1 MLANGSIPEIYENES
16 MKIVAPLST
25 FCSLYNLFL
34 LPILDEEFLR
44 GEAIFS
50 KMDLIKMS
58 AYLKDA
64 CFGIITLMHP
74 EAYHSSPLTTNTS
87 SGGLTKPSNHHHHHH
102 ERSYSSGQ
110 SAHETQTNLLKLKC
124 KAKYFT
130 HLFQACSQLVQRMFI
145 RDIRFGFC
153 PENHW
158 LSTIRFTT
166 IDRLSSILELNQEIL
181 LSRIRFGQMSYLFI
195 EGTHK
200 HIIYSSNIYF

>member
-1 MLANGSIPEIYENES
+1 MLANGSIPEVYENES

-74 EAYHSSPLTTNTS
+74 EAYHSASIANSTS
-87 SGGLTKPSNHHHHHH
+87 THSSTSLSSYNNHESRTHF
-102 ERSYSSGQ
+102 GQ
-110 SAHETQTNLLKLKC
+110 AAHVEAQANLAKLKC

-130 HLFQACSQLVQRMFI
+130 HLFKTCSQLVQRMFI

-153 PENHW
+153 SENHW
-158 LSTIRFTT
+158 LSNIRFTT
-166 IDRLSSILELNQEIL
+166 IDRLSAILEVNQDIL
-181 LSRIRFGQMSYLFI
+181 LSRVRFGQMSYLFI
-195 EGTHK
+195 EGK
-200 HIIYSSNIYF
+200 